1 MEFTDGN
8 IREIAFSEICSLF
21 PERRKDSHKGDF
33 GRLLCITGSRRMPG
47 ASLMSVYSA
56 LRSGAGLVTAATAEE
71 NIPAL
76 SSRCFEA
83 MFLPLKTDDKGFITW
98 HGNEDIL
105 CGMISKSDAVLI
117 GCGIGL
123 TEETV
128 LLTKNVIRLTKCPLI
143 IDADGLNAVAGCID
157 IIADR
162 EEPVILTPHP
172 GEMARIAKVSVQEV
186 QRSRVYTINNM
197 MKQLP
202 GAVIVLKGHG
212 TLVGYKNEIF
222 INTTGNPGMSRGG
235 SGDVLAGMTA
245 AFAAQKLTP
254 QDAAKA
260 GVYLHGMAGDIAAEK
275 FSQTAMLPRD
285 IIECIPEAFL
295 KAERNR

>member
-1 MEFTDGN
+1 MEYSEGN
-8 IREIAFSEICSLF
+8 IREIGFSEICSLF

-47 ASLMSVYSA
+47 ASLMSAYSA
-56 LRSGAGLVTAATAEE
+56 LRSGAGLVTIASAEE

-76 SSRCFEA
+76 SARCFEA
-83 MFLPLKTDDKGFITW
+83 MFLPLKTDDNGFITW

-105 CGMISKSDAVLI
+105 CDMISKSDAVLI

-128 LLTKNVIRLTKCPLI
+128 FLTENVINLTKCPLI
-143 IDADGLNAVAGCID
+143 IDADGLNAAAGSID

-172 GEMARIAKVSVQEV
+172 GEMARLSKVSVQEV

-202 GAVIVLKGHG
+202 GAVIVLKGSG
-212 TLVGYKNEIF
+212 TLVGYKNELC
-222 INTTGNPGMSRGG
+222 INPTGNPGMSRGG
-235 SGDVLAGMTA
+235 SGDVLAGMIA
-245 AFAAQKLTP
+245 AFAAQKITP

-275 FSQTAMLPRD
+275 FSHTAMLPRD
-285 IIECIPEAFL
+285 IIECIPEVFM
-295 KAERNR
+295 KVERNR